1 MSRGVKSSDK
11 NTGKVRRL
19 GWEIFVIFC
28 GVVCDSLSG
37 DNFQAETWRRWEH
50 KHFLEEEFRGIAAA
64 AEAFGGESY
73 PSAGKAAKEKEGWQK
88 LTETREKVM
97 KCILFMC

>member
-1 MSRGVKSSDK
+1 MGWVSDYKQIHKYIYSIMSRGVKFSDK

-37 DNFQAETWRRWEH
+37 DNFQAET
-50 KHFLEEEFRGIAAA
+50 
-64 AEAFGGESY
+64 
-73 PSAGKAAKEKEGWQK
+73 
-88 LTETREKVM
+88 
-97 KCILFMC
+97 